1 MPATNYYLKQLTP
14 FTTHTQCHTHSFTL
28 CTHTHT
34 HTHTQTH
41 THTHTVPWLNMS
53 RGVMAHLCALRLRC
67 SCLTPEMRMM
77 SMMMKVDWPMCK
89 TAAVVG
95 WPSEEL
101 GCSVC
106 VPADK
111 EESVWMCVCVCVCV
125 CLTLGKGTVDHLSK
139 TIPL

>member
-34 HTHTQTH
+34 HTHTQTS

-77 SMMMKVDWPMCK
+77 SMMMKVDWPRLQSWSDDLLK
-89 TAAVVG
+89 SWGVV
-95 WPSEEL
+95 
-101 GCSVC
+101 
-106 VPADK
+106 
-111 EESVWMCVCVCVCV
+111 CVCVCVCV
-125 CLTLGKGTVDHLSK
+125 CVRMRMFACVDLCLFEIGRAHV
-139 TIPL
+139 